1 MKLSEIKITP
11 IIESLRLENIDD
23 DVYFSEKFANYISNS
38 RLKDIDP
45 DEEGTPEKFFTEV
58 PRLYS
63 DSLYF
68 GSAVHELVLQPD
80 AFYLVEDVDRPTAK
94 AGYMADELY
103 NPSGVTPTD
112 DEIIEASSKIGY
124 YKDKMNDKRITEL
137 RSKCNAYWRNRALY
151 EMKHT
156 DETKTAVYLDP
167 KSRDKLKGCLSALE
181 KNKEIQK
188 LLHPEGMSEEPIVGN
203 ETAIL
208 MDVLVEAPG
217 NKPFILKL
225 KSKLDNYSIDK
236 ESNTITV
243 NDLKTTGKYITE
255 FDKAV
260 EKYHYHREMGMYTWL
275 LSLYCKHKLGMDKPI
290 VKSNFLAVETFP
302 DYYTKVSPM
311 TSQLFKQGFEE
322 FKKLL
327 KLVAFY
333 CCDGNG
339 YEGFRKDVDPDVSS
353 EE

>member
-1 MKLSEIKITP
+1 
-11 IIESLRLENIDD
+11 
-23 DVYFSEKFANYISNS
+23 
-38 RLKDIDP
+38 
-45 DEEGTPEKFFTEV
+45 
-58 PRLYS
+58 
-63 DSLYF
+63 
-68 GSAVHELVLQPD
+68 
-80 AFYLVEDVDRPTAK
+80 
-94 AGYMADELY
+94 
-103 NPSGVTPTD
+103 
-112 DEIIEASSKIGY
+112 
-124 YKDKMNDKRITEL
+124 
-137 RSKCNAYWRNRALY
+137 
-151 EMKHT
+151 MKHT

-188 LLHPEGMSEEPIVGN
+188 LLHPEGMSEEPIIGN

-339 YEGFRKDVDPDVSS
+339 YEGFRKDVNPDVSS